1 MDEDLLKTPLP
12 MVRQAR
18 LPSVLEVNVPLSI
31 ILTDLAVNFSVGG
44 VLLVRVFFDKG
55 SLKLVAAVYRR

>member
-1 MDEDLLKTPLP
+1 MDEDLLTPLP